1 MLTSL
6 ISLLLLIAT
15 TLAIP
20 HPYQPQPFAK
30 VVKARQ
36 APTNGTGLEVDLGYA
51 IYQGTANA
59 STSLNVFQG
68 YAIELNH
75 LPSNQS

>member
-6 ISLLLLIAT
+6 LSLPLLVAT

-20 HPYQPQPFAK
+20 QPYQSQPFAK

-36 APTNGTGLEVDLGYA
+36 APSNGTGLEVDLGYS
-51 IYQGTANA
+51 IYQGIANA
-59 STSLNVFQG
+59 STNLNVFQG
-68 YAIELNH
+68 YSANT
-75 LPSNQS
+75 N